1 MAMEVLDMFKQV
13 KGGDLAFDNTM
24 NPGTAQGHL
33 ASIQN
38 LFVQK
43 KDPAEVGK
51 EHQTAYD
58 TNKNK

>member
-1 MAMEVLDMFKQV
+1 MAMDVLGLFKKV

-33 ASIQN
+33 TSIQN

-43 KDPAEVGK
+43 VDPAAVAK

-58 TNKNK
+58 SNKK